1 MEFTTL
7 GKTGLR
13 VGVAGLGCGGFSRLG
28 LGVGKSP
35 AEAVAIVRQAL
46 ELGVNF
52 IDTAALYGTEAVV
65 GEGIR
70 GWDRDGLVLST
81 KATVEDGDGVFPP
94 QQVVADLDRSL
105 KLLGIDC
112 IDIFHLHGV
121 SPGAYAYA
129 LEAIVPALE
138 VEREKGKFKHLG
150 ITEVPPDDPDHET
163 LVRAVA
169 ADCFEVV
176 MVAHHMLNQSA
187 ERMIFPI
194 TRDKGIGVL
203 IMFAVRVLFSAEG
216 RLQKVV
222 QKLVAEGRLAAE
234 VDGADPLGFLVGAGG
249 AESVIDAAYRYCRHV
264 PGADVVLFGTGN
276 PHHVRANVESILRPP
291 LPAEDVTHLQ
301 EVFGALTGVGLDKP
315 DYA

>member
-1 MEFTTL
+1 
-7 GKTGLR
+7 
-13 VGVAGLGCGGFSRLG
+13 
-28 LGVGKSP
+28 
-35 AEAVAIVRQAL
+35 
-46 ELGVNF
+46 
-52 IDTAALYGTEAVV
+52 
-65 GEGIR
+65 
-70 GWDRDGLVLST
+70 
-81 KATVEDGDGVFPP
+81 
-94 QQVVADLDRSL
+94 
-105 KLLGIDC
+105 
-112 IDIFHLHGV
+112 
-121 SPGAYAYA
+121 
-129 LEAIVPALE
+129 
-138 VEREKGKFKHLG
+138 
-150 ITEVPPDDPDHET
+150 PDDPDHET

-249 AESVIDAAYRYCRHV
+249 AESVIDAAYRYCRHM

>member
-7 GKTGLR
+7 GKTGLQ
-13 VGVAGLGCGGFSRLG
+13 VSVAGLGCGGFSRLG

-35 AEAVAIVRQAL
+35 AEAVAIVQQAL

-65 GEGIR
+65 GEGIQ
-70 GWDRDGLVLST
+70 GWDRDELVLST
-81 KATVEDGDGVFPP
+81 KATIEDGDGVLRP

-105 KLLGIDC
+105 ELLRIDC

-121 SPGAYAYA
+121 SPGAYTYA
-129 LEAIVPALE
+129 LEIIVPALE
-138 VEREKGKFKHLG
+138 AEREKGKFKHLG
-150 ITEVPPDDPDHET
+150 ITEVPPDDPDHEM

-187 ERMIFPI
+187 ERMILPI
-194 TRDKGIGVL
+194 TREMGIGVL

-222 QKLVAEGRLAAE
+222 QKLVAEGRLTAE
-234 VDGADPLGFLVGAGG
+234 VDAANPLGFLVDAGG
-249 AESVIDAAYRYCRHV
+249 AESVIDAAYRYCRHTL
-264 PGADVVLFGTGN
+264 GADVVLFGTGN
-276 PHHVRANVESILRPP
+276 PHHVQANVESILRPS
-291 LPAEDVTHLQ
+291 LPAEDVAQLQ
-301 EVFGALTGVGLDKP
+301 KVFGMLTGVGLDKP

>member
-112 IDIFHLHGV
+112 FDIFHLHGV

-129 LEAIVPALE
+129 LESIVPALE
-138 VEREKGKFKHLG
+138 AEREKGKFKHLG

-203 IMFAVRVLFSAEG
+203 IMFAVRVLFSAKG

-249 AESVIDAAYRYCRHV
+249 AESVIDAAYRYCRHM

>member
-7 GKTGLR
+7 GNTGLR
-13 VGVAGLGCGGFSRLG
+13 VSVAGLGCGGFSRLG
-28 LGVGKSP
+28 LGAGKSP

-46 ELGVNF
+46 ELGINF
-52 IDTAALYGTEAVV
+52 IDTAASYGTEAVV

-70 GWDRDGLVLST
+70 SWERDGLVIST
-81 KATVEDGDGVFPP
+81 KATIEDRDGVLRP

-105 KLLGIDC
+105 KLLRIDC

-121 SPGAYAYA
+121 SPGAYDYA
-129 LEAIVPALE
+129 LETIVPALE
-138 VEREKGKFKHLG
+138 AEREKGKFRHLG

-163 LVRAVA
+163 LVRVVA

-187 ERMIFPI
+187 ERMIFPM
-194 TRDKGIGVL
+194 TRQKGIGVL
-203 IMFAVRVLFSAEG
+203 IMFAVRVLFSEVG

-222 QKLVAEGRLAAE
+222 QKLLAEGRLAAG
-234 VDGADPLGFLVGAGG
+234 VDGADPLGFLVRGCGT
-249 AESVIDAAYRYCRHV
+249 ESVIDAAYRYCRHV

-276 PHHVRANVESILRPP
+276 PNHVWDNVESILRPP
-291 LPAEDVTHLQ
+291 LPAEDVAYLQ

-315 DYA
+315 DYG